1 MPSRSACPNP
11 LGSRR
16 CRASRSIPRRAPTRT
31 NPSGEADVA
40 ERSEIEAG
48 VREVLG
54 ARGKLPVGIDT
65 VGAQDSLYDAGMT
78 SHATVK
84 VMLGLENRFDVE
96 FPDELLQRSVFD
108 QVATI
113 ADAIEKLLAEQ

>member
-1 MPSRSACPNP
+1 
-11 LGSRR
+11 
-16 CRASRSIPRRAPTRT
+16 
-31 NPSGEADVA
+31 VA